1 MKIKFSILILC
12 VILSVQLFGQSASE
26 AERLFNKKEYQ
37 KAKEI
42 YQALLRNRPNDALNN
57 YRYARCC
64 YELGYDE
71 LAISHFELSGN
82 RYPLTNLYLGELY
95 FRNYFFEKSVE
106 AYTMYAESLKPNDK
120 SIAQIEAQIRKATLG
135 ARLMARVEN
144 IAIID
149 SVIVDKKNF
158 LKYYNFSKDIGKLS
172 VESKRKSDKFQYE
185 QVTYTTERGD
195 RMYYSD
201 LNGNNT
207 DIFSS
212 FRLLDEWGE
221 ARKLSENVNSNSN
234 ENYPFLMLDGLT
246 LFYASDGEGS
256 LGGYD
261 IFMTKFSPST
271 RDFLLPENI
280 GFPFNSPYNDYMMV
294 IDEQRNIGWFASD
307 RFLPQGRVT
316 IYSFEHKPQKEYFR
330 SEDEMMLRNVARLKS
345 FRRAEKQNIAQANKK
360 SGTNI
365 VDDAAFRFVLNDS
378 IIYTR
383 YEDFRSEKALEI
395 YKEWKM
401 ESDELVE
408 IQDLMLQKR
417 KNFDS
422 IESAVEKTLLS
433 NEIIKLELEIL
444 KKKRTLDAK
453 LIDASNEEIIF
464 LKNNTISN

>member
-1 MKIKFSILILC
+1 MKIKFSLLILY
-12 VILSVQLFGQSASE
+12 ILFSVQLFGQSAAE

-42 YQALLRNRPNDALNN
+42 YQSLLRNRPNDALNN
-57 YRYARCC
+57 YRFARCC

-71 LAISHFELSGN
+71 LAIRHFELSGT
-82 RYPLTNLYLGELY
+82 RFPLTQLYLGELY
-95 FRNYFFEKSVE
+95 FRNYFFEQSVE
-106 AYTMYAESLKPNDK
+106 AYTKYAESLKPNDK
-120 SIAQIEAQIRKATLG
+120 KLTEIEAQIRKATLG
-135 ARLMARVEN
+135 LRLMARVEN
-144 IAIID
+144 IEIID
-149 SVIVDKKNF
+149 SVTVDKKNF
-158 LKYYNFSKDIGKLS
+158 LKYYNFSKDIGKLT
-172 VESKRKSDKFQYE
+172 VESKRKSDKLQYE

-212 FRLLDEWGE
+212 FRLLDEWSE
-221 ARKLSENVNSNSN
+221 PKNLSDNVNSKHN

-261 IFMTKFSPST
+261 IFMTKFSPNT

-330 SEDEMMLRNVARLKS
+330 SEDEMMLRNVARLKT
-345 FRRAEKQNIAQANKK
+345 FRRAEKLNIAPVPKKVGANI
-360 SGTNI
+360 N
-365 VDDAAFRFVLNDS
+365 DDTGFRFVLSDS

-383 YEDFRSEKALEI
+383 YDEFKSDKALNI
-395 YKEWKM
+395 FKEWKV
-401 ESDELVE
+401 ENDELAE
-408 IQDLMLQKR
+408 IQLLMLAKR
-417 KNFDS
+417 KQFNG
-422 IESAVEKTLLS
+422 IEDNEHKTELS
-433 NEIIKLELEIL
+433 NEIMNLELEIV
-444 KKKRTLDAK
+444 KRKRKLDAK

-464 LKNNTISN
+464 LKNNTTTN

>member
-1 MKIKFSILILC
+1 
-12 VILSVQLFGQSASE
+12 
-26 AERLFNKKEYQ
+26 
-37 KAKEI
+37 
-42 YQALLRNRPNDALNN
+42 
-57 YRYARCC
+57 
-64 YELGYDE
+64 
-71 LAISHFELSGN
+71 
-82 RYPLTNLYLGELY
+82 
-95 FRNYFFEKSVE
+95 
-106 AYTMYAESLKPNDK
+106 LKPNDK
-120 SIAQIEAQIRKATLG
+120 KLTEIEAQIRKATLG
-135 ARLMARVEN
+135 LRLMARVES

-149 SVIVDKKNF
+149 SVTVDKKNF

-172 VESKRKSDKFQYE
+172 IETKRKTEKLSFE

-212 FRLLDEWGE
+212 FRLLDEWSE
-221 ARKLSENVNSNSN
+221 PKNLSDNVNSKHN

-307 RFLPQGRVT
+307 RFLPEGRVT
-316 IYSFEHKPQKEYFR
+316 IYTFEHKAQKEYFR
-330 SEDEMMLRNVARLKS
+330 TDDELMLRNVARLKT
-345 FRRAEKQNIAQANKK
+345 FRRAEKQNIAPATKKAGANI
-360 SGTNI
+360 N
-365 VDDAAFRFVLNDS
+365 DDATFRFVLNDS

-383 YEDFRSEKALEI
+383 YEDFRSETALAI
-395 YKEWKM
+395 YKEWKQ
-401 ESDELVE
+401 ESEELAE

-417 KNFDS
+417 KQFDRV
-422 IESAVEKTLLS
+422 ERAEEKTELS
-433 NEIIKLELEIL
+433 DQIIKLELEIL
-444 KKKRTLDAK
+444 KRKRTLDAK

-464 LKNNTISN
+464 LKNNTTSN